1 VNIWCD
7 AGEEVVQHIWFGSK
21 HTTMARHKKK
31 KRILPKDVVSPSK
44 KPEDFLIADSAI
56 WWEAN
61 PDKSK
66 KYGKKDFRGKE
77 FLTPKEAEIFLEVT
91 GNWLVDFMQGKNEFP
106 KLPYSWDGHNPAT
119 VKFARTVLVEYR
131 KIVRARKFSTKA
143 RPQNK

>member
-1 VNIWCD
+1 M
-7 AGEEVVQHIWFGSK
+7 
-21 HTTMARHKKK
+21 MARRKKK
-31 KRILPKDVVSPSK
+31 KVGIRQEDQKDFIVPRK
-44 KPEDFLIADSAI
+44 KSEKFVAVGSAI

-66 KYGKKDFRGKE
+66 KYGEKEFKGRE
-77 FLTPKEAEIFLEVT
+77 FLTPKEAEIFLGVT
-91 GNWLVDFMQGKNEFP
+91 GNWLADFMQGKNEFP